1 MKKSFYAYLSRLKHI
16 YRWSLMRCNTKENV
30 AEHSFDAAI
39 IAHALCLIK
48 NNYFG
53 ASLDEVEAVLAALYH
68 ETAEAITGDLPTPVK
83 YYDSQITSAYK
94 RIEKQAEQ
102 KMLDMLP
109 PELENDLR
117 KYVEGD
123 VDPEIKTLVKAADKI
138 CAYIKC
144 LEEKK
149 SGNTEFDKAAIKIK
163 HSLSELD
170 MPEVNYFLDNFLE
183 GYMLTLDE
191 LNE

>member
-1 MKKSFYAYLSRLKHI
+1 MEKNFYAYLSRLKHT
-16 YRWSLMRCNTKENV
+16 YRWSLMRSNTKENV
-30 AEHSFDAAI
+30 AEHSFDVSV

-48 NNYFG
+48 NNYFNG
-53 ASLDEVEAVLAALYH
+53 SVDAGKAVLTALYH

-83 YYDSQITSAYK
+83 YYDAQITKAYK

-109 PELENDLR
+109 PELRADLAD
-117 KYVEGD
+117 YVEGN
-123 VDPEIKTLVKAADKI
+123 VDSEIKSIVKAADKI

-144 LEEKK
+144 IEEKK
-149 SGNTEFDKAAIKIK
+149 SGNAEFDKAAVKIYDGLK
-163 HSLSELD
+163 ALE
-170 MPEVNYFLDNFLE
+170 MREVDYFLDNFLE
-183 GYMLTLDE
+183 GYTLTLDE